1 MKNDAE
7 RKMAANLVRRDQF
20 NITPQGIIHK
30 PTDAAFTPFPG
41 DPFSGTRRAGRRAL
55 ANGEEYL
62 PDEVQRIMRE
72 LWTEYVTANADLL
85 KSR

>member
-30 PTDAAFTPFPG
+30 PTDAAFTLFPG

-55 ANGEEYL
+55 ANEEYL
-62 PDEVQRIMRE
+62 RMKFRG
-72 LWTEYVTANADLL
+72 
-85 KSR
+85 